1 MWTSS
6 AFKKMVLKLCVIRDV
21 VNLNYHVLYID
32 SDIILFQ
39 NPFPVLSNYRYYDLV
54 AQKDDTLCAGF
65 MYLNPTEVT
74 RYILSSSIFIM
85 YYGNIMDQD
94 ALYSVVSRLEDVRF
108 TYLPSTQFMSGRDY
122 AQTHQFIWDSGNND
136 GIISYHNNY
145 IIMMSNKL
153 YRWREQ
159 GFVLDDNG
167 YYDTPPNGYVLID
180 EVQCTSLIARLY
192 LVTDLR
198 RVSTFVKMVNRTLIM
213 PTFPCPQSI
222 NKTFCNICS
231 WDDICA
237 YGFQRSIKFNFRAHV
252 EIY

>member
-1 MWTSS
+1 MGMWKFNGQGGQHS
-6 AFKKMVLKLCVIRDV
+6 VL
-21 VNLNYHVLYID
+21 
-32 SDIILFQ
+32 
-39 NPFPVLSNYRYYDLV
+39 
-54 AQKDDTLCAGF
+54 
-65 MYLNPTEVT
+65 
-74 RYILSSSIFIM
+74 IF
-85 YYGNIMDQD
+85 
-94 ALYSVVSRLEDVRF
+94 
-108 TYLPSTQFMSGRDY
+108 
-122 AQTHQFIWDSGNND
+122 
-136 GIISYHNNY
+136 Y

>member
-74 RYILSSSIFIM
+74 RYILSSSIFTM
-85 YYGNIMDQD
+85 YYRNIMDQD
-94 ALYSVVSRLEDVRF
+94 ALYSVVSHLEDVHF

-180 EVQCTSLIARLY
+180 EVQCIS
-192 LVTDLR
+192 
-198 RVSTFVKMVNRTLIM
+198 
-213 PTFPCPQSI
+213 
-222 NKTFCNICS
+222 
-231 WDDICA
+231 
-237 YGFQRSIKFNFRAHV
+237 
-252 EIY
+252 